1 VLRTFESSPSS
12 SSSASSASAAEPA
25 LLPWIVESLRPYGG
39 RLALLTLLSSLEVAF
54 RVLSPWALKVI
65 VDQVFGSQ
73 PVTPWLHGVG
83 AATAATTGLDAVRAL
98 LVTTVLLGLV
108 AQLAHQLVLML
119 HTRLFAVTGQW
130 MMRDLRERLFAHL
143 QGLALLHHA
152 RTPTGDAVYRL
163 EADAS
168 CLEHLVLRGLFPL
181 VFSAVT
187 LAVMFGVLW
196 GINHLLALVSLA
208 VVPGLF
214 LSLRRHTRRVG
225 PEAER
230 VKTLESQAMARAY
243 ESFATIRLVKSF
255 ARESHERQ
263 RFAGVT
269 GAAMQAR
276 VELSGREALF
286 SLSVGMLT
294 VCGTSLVLGVGG
306 WLVLSRAI
314 TAGTL
319 LLVLAYLGFVYGPL
333 TAIAQTTGALH
344 HALASARRVRATFAI
359 LPEAH
364 DAPHAISARRIA
376 GHVTFDRVSFGY
388 GDAAYAA
395 YAAHAPDNGSL
406 ALRELSF
413 KASPGEF
420 IAIVGPSGAG
430 KTTLASLLT
439 RFYEPTSGRIL
450 IDDVEAKQYRLRSLR
465 ERIAVVLQE
474 AVLLSGTIRDNLRYG
489 RLDATDAEIEAA
501 ARAANAHEFIQQL
514 PHGYR
519 TTIGEAGAGLSGGQ
533 RQRLSVA
540 RAFLKNAPILVL
552 DEPTSALDTLSE
564 RLIIDA
570 LGRLHTGR
578 TTFVI
583 AHRLSTVRD
592 ADRILV
598 LDAGRL
604 VADGTHETL
613 LETSPLYRDLATQL
627 TGGPADT
634 LSALPDDEE
643 VA

>member
-1 VLRTFESSPSS
+1 MPW
-12 SSSASSASAAEPA
+12 
-25 LLPWIVESLRPYGG
+25 LLETLRPY
-39 RLALLTLLSSLEVAF
+39 RARIVLLAVLSSLEVAF
-54 RVLSPWALKVI
+54 RVLSPWALKVVI
-65 VDQVFGSQ
+65 DEVFGSQ
-73 PVTPWLHGVG
+73 PAPAWLQ
-83 AATAATTGLDAVRAL
+83 ALDTATAATTGLDAVRAL
-98 LVTTVLLGLV
+98 LVVTVLLGLL

-119 HTRLFAVTGQW
+119 HTRLFSVTGQW
-130 MMRDLRERLFAHL
+130 MLRDLRERLFAHL
-143 QGLALLHHA
+143 QALALLHHV

-168 CLEHLVLRGLFPL
+168 CLEALVLRGLFPL
-181 VFSAVT
+181 VFSGVT

-196 GINHLLALVSLA
+196 SINHPLALVSLA

-214 LSLRRHTRRVG
+214 VSLRHHTQRVR

-255 ARESHERQ
+255 ARETHERQ
-263 RFAGVT
+263 RFAGAT
-269 GAAMQAR
+269 DAAMQAR

-286 SLSVGMLT
+286 SLSVGALT

-306 WLVLSRAI
+306 WLVLSHAI

-364 DAPHAISARRIA
+364 DTPHAISARRIT
-376 GHVTFDRVSFGY
+376 GRVTFDRVSFGY
-388 GDAAYAA
+388 GSSDE
-395 YAAHAPDNGSL
+395 AHL

-413 KASPGEF
+413 TATPGEF

-430 KTTLASLLT
+430 KTTLASLLM

-450 IDDVEAKQYRLRSLR
+450 IDDIDAKQYRLRSLR
-465 ERIAVVLQE
+465 ERVAVVLQE
-474 AVLLSGTIRDNLRYG
+474 AVLLSGTIRENLRYG
-489 RLDATDAEIEAA
+489 RLDATDAEIESA

-514 PHGYR
+514 PHGYQ

-564 RLIIDA
+564 RLIVDA
-570 LGRLHTGR
+570 LDRLHTGR

-583 AHRLSTVRD
+583 AHRLSTVKD
-592 ADRILV
+592 ADRILL

-604 VADGTHETL
+604 VAEGTHETL
-613 LETSPLYRDLATQL
+613 LRTSALYRELASQ
-627 TGGPADT
+627 
-634 LSALPDDEE
+634 LSAAQVPPSPQAEE